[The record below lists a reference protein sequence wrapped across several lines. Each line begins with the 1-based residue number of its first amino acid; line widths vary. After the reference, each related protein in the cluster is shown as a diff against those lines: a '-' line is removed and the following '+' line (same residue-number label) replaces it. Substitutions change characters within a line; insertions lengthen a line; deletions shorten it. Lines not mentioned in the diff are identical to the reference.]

1 MFSRTRSR
9 TALAIVS
16 KTYIDCPEKS
26 NKKIKQRRL
35 NNGKHKNSKDFR
47 GGGQVV

>member
-16 KTYIDCPEKS
+16 KTFIDCPEKS

-35 NNGKHKNSKDFR
+35 NNGKVKYSKGFG
-47 GGGQVV
+47 GGGQIV

>member
-9 TALAIVS
+9 SALAIVS

-26 NKKIKQRRL
+26 NKKNKTKEIKQW
-35 NNGKHKNSKDFR
+35 KS
-47 GGGQVV
+47 QV